1 MAMKELPDI
10 PTSPPRS
17 HRVIP
22 KLASLFSARWLQD
35 LLHAVLFIYLARVST
50 TTYGEFMLALG
61 LGAIINK
68 VGDSGLNLPLVG
80 LLSRRDGDPEGG
92 LLQVL
97 LLKTGL
103 LLLAFGGVTVFV
115 AWQQYAS
122 PLREVALIL
131 SLGVGLEAVA
141 STFFTAM
148 QVQGRQAREGWIRV
162 LAAVVG
168 FGYGLGA
175 LLWGAPPVILALFKL
190 LETLTK
196 IIGSAWAAGF
206 RRPAVWPSFS
216 ALGTTLRRGLIFAVL
231 EISAVLYNKANVF
244 FLQRYG
250 GSEGVAQYSAT
261 WQIVDGASTMT
272 TTLILQSVLFPL
284 FVKFWEA
291 DRQEVSR
298 LAQSSARWLIALA
311 LVLMISLFAESDRLI
326 PLVFG
331 SRYQE
336 AIWLQHYLVIT
347 ILFGYLHNLAMFLLI
362 SMRLERLLVAVYLGA
377 LSFNLAF
384 CALVIPVTP
393 LWGAALAIIFT
404 KGAMAFTTFGFV
416 QARLRI
422 LALKDLLQ
430 LVGGALLALALYY
443 GGLTVVRRGPALVL
457 GLLPMLALF
466 WYWWKT
472 PPKPPSSSAANL

>member
-1 MAMKELPDI
+1 MNELPE
-10 PTSPPRS
+10 TSAPPRRS
-17 HRVIP
+17 HGVLP
-22 KLASLFSARWLQD
+22 KLVSLVSARWLQD
-35 LLHAVLFIYLARVST
+35 LLHAILFIYLARVST

-61 LGAIINK
+61 LGAIIHK

-80 LLSRRDGDPEGG
+80 LLSRRDSDPEGG

-97 LLKTGL
+97 FLKAAL
-103 LLLAFGGVTVFV
+103 LLLAFGGVAVFV

-122 PLREVALIL
+122 PLREVALLL

-148 QVQGRQAREGWIRV
+148 QVQGLQGREGWIRA

-175 LLWGAPPVILALFKL
+175 LLWGAPPVLLALFRL
-190 LETLTK
+190 LESLTK
-196 IIGSAWAAGF
+196 IAGSAWAVGF
-206 RRPAVWPSFS
+206 RRPAAWPSFS
-216 ALGTTLRRGLIFAVL
+216 ALGATLRQGLVFAVL

-272 TTLILQSVLFPL
+272 TTLILQSVLYPL
-284 FVKFWEA
+284 FVKFWDA

-298 LAQSSARWLIALA
+298 LARSSTRWLIALA
-311 LVLMISLFAESDRLI
+311 LTLMISLFAESDRLI
-326 PLVFG
+326 PLIFG
-331 SRYQE
+331 GRYQD
-336 AIWLQHYLVIT
+336 AIWLQHYLVVT

-362 SMRLERLLVAVYLGA
+362 SMRLERLLVVVYLAA
-377 LSFNLAF
+377 LAFNLGF

-404 KGAMAFTTFGFV
+404 KGGMALATFGFV
-416 QARLRI
+416 QKRLKI
-422 LALKDLLQ
+422 LSVRDLVQ
-430 LVGGALLALALYY
+430 VGGGSLLALTLYF
-443 GGLTVVRRGPALVL
+443 GGLPVVRRGLALLL
-457 GLLPMLALF
+457 GLLAMLAVF
-466 WYWWKT
+466 WYWWRT
-472 PPKPPSSSAANL
+472 PPRSPQPPEAGSET

>member
-1 MAMKELPDI
+1 MKEFSE
-10 PTSPPRS
+10 TSASPPRS

-80 LLSRRDGDPEGG
+80 LLSRREGDPEGG

-97 LLKTGL
+97 LLKTAL
-103 LLLAFGGVTVFV
+103 LLLAYGGVAVFV

-148 QVQGRQAREGWIRV
+148 QVQGRQGGEGWIRA

-175 LLWGAPPVILALFKL
+175 LFWGAPPVFLALFKL
-190 LETLTK
+190 LESLTK
-196 IIGSAWAAGF
+196 IAGSAWAVGF

-216 ALGTTLRRGLIFAVL
+216 ALGATLRRGLVFAVL

-284 FVKFWEA
+284 FVKFWDA
-291 DRQEVSR
+291 DREEVSR
-298 LAQSSARWLIALA
+298 LARSSARWLIALA

-331 SRYQE
+331 TRYQE
-336 AIWLQHYLVIT
+336 AVWLQHYLVIT

-362 SMRLERLLVAVYLGA
+362 SMRLERLLVAIYLGA
-377 LSFNLAF
+377 LAFNLAF
-384 CALVIPVTP
+384 CALVIPASP
-393 LWGAALAIIFT
+393 LWGAALAIILT
-404 KGAMAFTTFGFV
+404 KGGMALTTFGFV
-416 QARLRI
+416 QKRLRV
-422 LALKDLLQ
+422 LSWRDVFQ
-430 LVGGALLALALYY
+430 VTGGGLLALGLYF
-443 GGLTVVRRGPALVL
+443 GGLSVVRRGPALLL
-457 GLLPMLALF
+457 GLLAMLAVF

-472 PPKPPSSSAANL
+472 PVRSPDPPQSDSVT